1 LVYMEPYRLSVI
13 NWCYHRTEKSVNP
26 AGCLSSTGVATV
38 QRQVSTL
45 LAVNQ
50 LALPYKEKCDNMLT
64 LPAGGGGKGGDL
76 MTRTFDGRF
85 FVKQLNGGDAASLL
99 RDDFLRAY
107 VARVATGSSLLC
119 KVVAVFKHPKL
130 GQFLAMVGVCTS

>member
-1 LVYMEPYRLSVI
+1 
-13 NWCYHRTEKSVNP
+13 
-26 AGCLSSTGVATV
+26 
-38 QRQVSTL
+38 
-45 LAVNQ
+45 
-50 LALPYKEKCDNMLT
+50 MLT